1 MKIRYVPGRSIIHR
15 LNPLTKLAV
24 LAIFSF
30 ATFMFDSIELQLACL
45 LLLVV
50 IAAMTRS
57 PAPFSVL
64 FSRFMLSFTVLLF
77 AIQVLFNPGGTIY
90 FSIPL
95 WLLSI
100 DVTELGITIGL
111 VVVLR
116 FASIIFASAI
126 FVLTTD
132 PGELAYALIKAGV
145 PYRFGFM
152 LVTALR
158 FIPVFEAEAG
168 TVRQAQLTRGLDVEG
183 GGLGAVFRSAKYTLQ
198 PLIVSAL
205 SKVDVLAVSMEG
217 RAFGYRPH
225 RTFIRTSRFGA
236 LDATIILLSVGIFL
250 LLLINRFTGWMPLPD
265 ISIYN
270 N

>member
-1 MKIRYVPGRSIIHR
+1 MKIRYVAGKSIIHR

-24 LAIFSF
+24 LAVFSF
-30 ATFMFDSIELQLACL
+30 ATFMFDSIAMQFASL
-45 LLLVV
+45 LLLMI

-57 PAPFSVL
+57 AAPFSVL
-64 FSRFMLSFTVLLF
+64 ISKFMLSFIALLF
-77 AIQVLFNPGGTIY
+77 IIQVLFNPGGTVY
-90 FSIPL
+90 FSVPL
-95 WLLSI
+95 CLINI
-100 DVTELGITIGL
+100 DVTEMGITIGL
-111 VVVLR
+111 VVALR

-132 PGELAYALIKAGV
+132 PGELAYSLIRAGV

-158 FIPVFEAEAG
+158 FIPVFESEAG
-168 TVRQAQLTRGLDVEG
+168 TVRQAQLTRGLDIEG

-205 SKVDVLAVSMEG
+205 GKVDVLAISMEG
-217 RAFGYRPH
+217 RAFGCRPH
-225 RTFIRTSRFGA
+225 RTFIRTSHFRA
-236 LDATIILLSVGIFL
+236 VDLAIILLSVGVFL
-250 LLLINRFTGWMPLPD
+250 LLLINRFTGFLPLPD
-265 ISIYN
+265 IDIYN